1 MRKIRSDS
9 KRSYDNTNEKHY
21 LHHYPNRL
29 DVTGRAAISGAL
41 SRQIS
46 QRGYFCSA
54 CEGLT
59 DPETHQSST
68 FPSFLHPLTL
78 MAVSVECGVTLQTDA
93 HSQLMIEFIHDD
105 SV

>member
-9 KRSYDNTNEKHY
+9 KCSYDNTNEKHY

-29 DVTGRAAISGAL
+29 DVTGRVAISGAL

-46 QRGYFCSA
+46 QRGGSA

-68 FPSFLHPLTL
+68 FPSSLHPLTL

-93 HSQLMIEFIHDD
+93 HSQYN
-105 SV
+105 